1 MGRSQYVQW
10 YWLLVAKLLTV
21 LAKLGKQGMS
31 RPLVSTSEWLQALL
45 DGDEPT
51 VAEFWEQYGQR
62 LNRLAER
69 HLSPRLN
76 RRVGADDVVQ
86 SVCRTFFRRAREG
99 QFELSDAEAL
109 WRLLC
114 VITLTK
120 CRLIARFHGRGRRR
134 LDREQP
140 LDGTLEDGV
149 APCEA
154 ASGDLAP
161 DQAVEM
167 HDELQRLL
175 SALDPE
181 EQQLLNLKL
190 QEMTNGEIARHIGCS
205 ERTVRRVLKRVQSR
219 LRDILEESSRD
230 VV

>member
-1 MGRSQYVQW
+1 M
-10 YWLLVAKLLTV
+10 
-21 LAKLGKQGMS
+21 
-31 RPLVSTSEWLQALL
+31 STSHPPADDWLQELM
-45 DGDEPT
+45 DGDERT
-51 VAEFWEQYGQR
+51 VAEFWEQFGDR

-99 QFELSDAEAL
+99 QFELADAEAL

-120 CRLIARFHGRGRRR
+120 CRLMARFHGRERRG

-140 LDGTLEDGV
+140 LDAPAGESV
-149 APCEA
+149 SPCEA
-154 ASGDLAP
+154 VGHELPP
-161 DQAVEM
+161 DRAAEM
-167 HDELQRLL
+167 DDELQKLL
-175 SALDPE
+175 GGLDAE
-181 EQQLLNLKL
+181 EQQLVDLKL
-190 QEMTNGEIARHIGCS
+190 QQMTNDEIARQMGCS

-219 LRDILEESSRD
+219 LRTMLEDSAREIA
-230 VV
+230 

>member
-1 MGRSQYVQW
+1 MSQP
-10 YWLLVAKLLTV
+10 
-21 LAKLGKQGMS
+21 LA
-31 RPLVSTSEWLQALL
+31 STAEWLQALV
-45 DGDEPT
+45 DGDDRT

-120 CRLIARFHGRGRRR
+120 CRLIARFHGRDRRG
-134 LDREQP
+134 LDREQS
-140 LDGTLEDGV
+140 LDGK
-149 APCEA
+149 PEA
-154 ASGDLAP
+154 GLASGDVVAADLPP
-161 DQAVEM
+161 DRAAEM
-167 HDELQRLL
+167 DDELQRLL

-181 EQQLLNLKL
+181 EQQLVDLKL
-190 QEMTNGEIARHIGCS
+190 QEHTNEEIARHLGCS
-205 ERTVRRVLKRVQSR
+205 DRTVRRMLKRVQSR

-230 VV
+230 LA

>member
-1 MGRSQYVQW
+1 MSNADERNDA
-10 YWLLVAKLLTV
+10 WLA
-21 LAKLGKQGMS
+21 
-31 RPLVSTSEWLQALL
+31 ALL
-45 DGDEPT
+45 DGEARTVQQFWDE
-51 VAEFWEQYGQR
+51 YGER

-120 CRLIARFHGRGRRR
+120 CRMTARFHGRGRRG

-140 LDGTLEDGV
+140 LDAAPGDSLSPGEAV
-149 APCEA
+149 AGGPP
-154 ASGDLAP
+154 P
-161 DQAVEM
+161 DQAAELD
-167 HDELQRLL
+167 DELARLL
-175 SALDPE
+175 GALDPE
-181 EQQLLNLKL
+181 EQQVVDLKL
-190 QEMTNGEIARHIGCS
+190 QEHTNEEIAEKVGCS
-205 ERTVRRVLKRVQSR
+205 ERTIRRILVRVQSR
-219 LRDILEESSRD
+219 LRGMLEDADSGPA
-230 VV
+230 

>member
-1 MGRSQYVQW
+1 MSQ
-10 YWLLVAKLLTV
+10 
-21 LAKLGKQGMS
+21 
-31 RPLVSTSEWLQALL
+31 PLVPKADWLQALVE
-45 DGDEPT
+45 GDERT
-51 VAEFWEQYGQR
+51 VADFWEQYGQR
-62 LNRLAER
+62 LNHLAQK

-76 RRVGADDVVQ
+76 QRVGADDIVQ

-120 CRLIARFHGRGRRR
+120 CRLMARFHGRERRG
-134 LDREQP
+134 LHREQP
-140 LDGTLEDGV
+140 LDDTRGGSA
-149 APCEA
+149 APCDA
-154 ASGDLAP
+154 ASDELPP

-167 HDELQRLL
+167 DDELKRLL
-175 SALDPE
+175 SAFDPE
-181 EQQLLNLKL
+181 EQRLVDLKL